1 MSSDPEPAIRASD
14 EERDVV
20 VCRLNA
26 AAAEGRLTFEE
37 LSDRMGLAL
46 GARMRGELAR
56 LTADLPDGVSRQA
69 DAVPAAPVP
78 KERHT
83 SIFGEVKRG
92 GRWTVVAHSSWSS
105 LFGNIT
111 LDLRESQVAAPEIV
125 IDVRSV
131 FGNVDLLVP
140 EGINVVVEARS
151 TFGQVQQ
158 DAGDDATPGAPRV
171 IVRGGSTFGRVRI
184 RNKRLHERLLP
195 WLRR

>member
-1 MSSDPEPAIRASD
+1 VGQTRPRAWLSPLRPALRASL
-14 EERDVV
+14 RDDSH
-20 VCRLNA
+20 A
-26 AAAEGRLTFEE
+26 AFTKKLEHGYAALPTTRCCDDP
-37 LSDRMGLAL
+37 LSPG
-46 GARMRGELAR
+46 
-56 LTADLPDGVSRQA
+56 
-69 DAVPAAPVP
+69 
-78 KERHT
+78 
-83 SIFGEVKRG
+83 
-92 GRWTVVAHSSWSS
+92 SSWSS

-111 LDLRESQVAAPEIV
+111 LDLREAQVAAPETV